1 MDIDIN
7 KVKFYIPKVIEN
19 TTRSFHPQPFELKV
33 YNKDELICPIRTV
46 VEYIKATEKIR
57 KSENIF
63 ISYHKHNIVTTQTV
77 SRYVKQT
84 RKATGST
91 LHCLQ
96 PTLQDI
102 PVHQRHL

>member
-1 MDIDIN
+1 MDININ

-33 YNKDELICPIRTV
+33 YNKDESISPVRTV
-46 VEYIKATEKIR
+46 VEYIQATEKIR

-63 ISYHKHNIVTTQTV
+63 ISYHSQNIVTTQTV

-84 RKATGST
+84 CRAAGST
-91 LHCLQ
+91 LHCL
-96 PTLQDI
+96 
-102 PVHQRHL
+102 